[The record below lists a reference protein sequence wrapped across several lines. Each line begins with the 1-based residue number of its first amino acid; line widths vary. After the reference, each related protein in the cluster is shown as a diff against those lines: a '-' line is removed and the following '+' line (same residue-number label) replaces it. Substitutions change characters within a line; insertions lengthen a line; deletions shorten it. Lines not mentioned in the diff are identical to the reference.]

1 MAKAIKLINEKKTFA
16 EFEKLSKERKKEVT
30 DFISYLRV
38 KEELEATKEIVR
50 DKDFLESIMRGDEDF
65 KKGRFKKWSEVRED
79 V

>member
-1 MAKAIKLINEKKTFA
+1 MSKKTFVVR
-16 EFEKLSKERKKEVT
+16 ESVFSDFEKLSQKRKKEVA
-30 DFISYLRV
+30 DFVSYLRI

-65 KKGRFKKWSEVRED
+65 KKGRFKKWSEVKKD